1 MTPCNE
7 NTAWRTDMS
16 QRRVI
21 KLPGGNTLTFLMAT
35 NEEFEAICDELET
48 TAETTAETGGM
59 PWEDREA
66 LESARRERRLPK
78 MPRGAQPERLFSR
91 LEVETTYLS
100 VAVTVAVTDSEVAS
114 ASVSGH
120 RITPSL

>member
-1 MTPCNE
+1 
-7 NTAWRTDMS
+7 MS

-21 KLPGGNTLTFLMAT
+21 KLPDGNTLTFLIAT
-35 NEEFEAICDELET
+35 NEEFEAICDELEI
-48 TAETTAETGGM
+48 TAETTAETGEM

-78 MPRGAQPERLFSR
+78 MPRGAQTERLFSR

-100 VAVTVAVTDSEVAS
+100 VAVTDSKVAS
-114 ASVSGH
+114 ASASGH